1 MARAYARGFA
11 TSTPA
16 VARLGVAVLDIGGAG
31 RASIASRTGSDSGA
45 AVVWPV
51 IRCDGTTPTG
61 ARGHSLPL
69 PEAASRK
76 PSIVRLIALGSFFL
90 LTLKP
95 LVSWRE
101 YCRPRQQ
108 SPRPLGQPAP
118 YSR

>member
-1 MARAYARGFA
+1 MARACARRFA

-16 VARLGVAVLDIGGAG
+16 IAWVGAALLDIGDAG
-31 RASIASRTGSDSGA
+31 FVSLASRTRSDAGGA
-45 AVVWPV
+45 LVSPV
-51 IRCDGTTPTG
+51 ISCDAITRTG
-61 ARGHSLPL
+61 VRGHSLPL

-95 LVSWRE
+95 PASWRE

-108 SPRPLGQPAP
+108 WPRRLE
-118 YSR
+118 